1 MVPEPA
7 LPGWYSP
14 EASGA
19 PDREEPTP
27 EDHHRQA
34 RRRRGVVNTITVRQR
49 TARGTLL
56 TLTLGHSAADLSSG
70 ALWALLPFLV
80 AERHYSYAAVGAF
93 ALTASVASALFQPVV
108 GAHGDRREAWL
119 LLPAGLIVAGLGIA
133 AVGFTTAYSATL
145 IAVIVC
151 SAGVAAYHPEGARW
165 ARHASGSRVTAD
177 MSVYSVGGGV
187 GWALGPLVVAAVL
200 APLGL
205 HGTALIA
212 IIPFAAAAAVA
223 LVVRRLDGGTPH
235 EQRGATS
242 AVAPAC
248 EWRPFGGLLALF
260 ALSSGVT
267 TGVLTFLPL
276 YLLGERGASPAAS
289 NVMSSILLA
298 AGACGTLL
306 GGIAAAHRLGRRWVL
321 IVPQLALVPAIAV
334 LPSLS
339 YAAMIPAV
347 IVTGVAMNAN
357 MSVALVLGQ
366 EYMPSRMG
374 LSTGLIVGL
383 CGGAGGL
390 IVAALGVLGDAAGL
404 GPVLYVLAALPLA
417 VAGIASLLPRPA
429 AAPMGTIWSRR
440 LEAGR

>member
-1 MVPEPA
+1 MSTVPV
-7 LPGWYSP
+7 
-14 EASGA
+14 
-19 PDREEPTP
+19 
-27 EDHHRQA
+27 
-34 RRRRGVVNTITVRQR
+34 RRR

-80 AERHYSYAAVGAF
+80 AERHYSYAAVGIF
-93 ALTASVASALFQPVV
+93 ALTASVASALFQPLV

-119 LLPAGLIVAGLGIA
+119 LLPAGLVVAGLGIA
-133 AVGFTTAYSATL
+133 AVGFTSAYAATL
-145 IAVIVC
+145 LAVAVC

-212 IIPFAAAAAVA
+212 LVPFAAAASVA
-223 LVVRRLDGGTPH
+223 LVIRRFHDDTPH
-235 EQRGATS
+235 DRRTASS
-242 AVAPAC
+242 AEAPAC
-248 EWRPFGGLLALF
+248 EWRPFGVLLALF

-267 TGVLTFLPL
+267 TCLLTFVPL
-276 YLLGERGASPAAS
+276 YLLERGASPSAS
-289 NVMSSILLA
+289 NVMTSVLLA

-306 GGIAAAHRLGRRWVL
+306 GGVGAHRLGRRWVL
-321 IVPQLALVPAIAV
+321 IVPQLFLVPAIAV

-347 IVTGVAMNAN
+347 VVAGVAMNAN
-357 MSVALVLGQ
+357 MSVALVLSQ

-374 LSTGLIVGL
+374 LATGLLVGV

-390 IVAALGVLGDAAGL
+390 IVAGLGVLADVTGL
-404 GPVLYVLAALPLA
+404 APVLYVVAALPLA
-417 VAGIASLLPRPA
+417 VAALSALLPRPA
-429 AAPMGTIWSRR
+429 AAPPGTVWSLR
-440 LEAGR
+440 LEAER